1 MCVALDVARMK
12 VLSDMGYPLEYVE
25 KVLKQ
30 NDANYCLAAY
40 YLLGIDQ
47 NY

>member
-1 MCVALDVARMK
+1 MK
-12 VLSDMGYPLEYVE
+12 VLCNFGYKYEYVE
-25 KVLKQ
+25 KVLRD
-30 NDANYCLAAY
+30 NDANYCLAGY